1 MEPEITD
8 RTRIDELITGYFA
21 QGLDNSELAELHVW
35 LTSANENKKYFMH
48 MQEVWFSAIG
58 AKEEFRF
65 DKEKAFQRF
74 LSRIEVYSEEAQDEP
89 DSKRVFWIGARR
101 IAAAVAMLIVV
112 AGSGYWFG
120 NNHIN
125 KQITDVTVEAPL
137 GSKTKIYL
145 PDGTLVWLNAGSII
159 SYSQGFGFKDRNVAL
174 QGEGYF
180 EVTKNKALPFEVKT
194 SDMKV
199 LVLGTKFNFRNYNDE
214 VEARVTLLEGKVS
227 ANSGLNYSEEH
238 FLTPNQQI
246 ILDKKTGSVSISNVN
261 ASFAKIWTKGLFF
274 FDEERLP
281 DIAKE
286 LERSY
291 NVKINIA
298 DDSLR
303 EYRFYGNFTR
313 NEQTIQEVLDVL
325 VSTHR
330 LNYKMN
336 GKVITLSL
344 R

>member
-1 MEPEITD
+1 MEPKITD

-21 QGLDNSELAELHVW
+21 QGLDNSELAELHEWV
-35 LTSANENKKYFMH
+35 TSSIENKNYFVH

-74 LSRIEVYSEEAQDEP
+74 LSRIEVYSEDEQEEP
-89 DSKRVFWIGARR
+89 AGKGVFWIGVRR
-101 IAAAVAMLIVV
+101 LAAAVALLIVF
-112 AGSGYWFG
+112 AGSGYWLG
-120 NNHIN
+120 NNHISR
-125 KQITDVTVEAPL
+125 QITDVSVEAPL

-159 SYSQGFGFKDRNVAL
+159 TYSQGFGFKDRNVAL

-180 EVTKNKALPFEVKT
+180 EVTKNKDLPFEVKT
-194 SDMKV
+194 NDLKV

-214 VEARVTLLEGKVS
+214 EEARVTLLEGKVS
-227 ANSGLNYSEEH
+227 ANSGVNYSDEH
-238 FLTPNQQI
+238 FLIPNQQI
-246 ILDKKTGSVSISNVN
+246 ILDKKTGNVSISNVN
-261 ASFAKIWTKGLFF
+261 AKFAKIWTKGIIF
-274 FDEERLP
+274 FDEEKLP
-281 DIAKE
+281 DIAKD

-291 NVKINIA
+291 NVKINIT

-303 EYRFYGNFTR
+303 NYRFYGNFTR

-325 VSTHR
+325 ASTHR
-330 LNYKMN
+330 LNYKID
-336 GKVITLSL
+336 GKVITLTP

>member
-1 MEPEITD
+1 MEPKITD
-8 RTRIDELITGYFA
+8 QTRIDELITGYFA
-21 QGLDNSELAELHVW
+21 QGLDNSELAELHEW
-35 LTSANENKKYFMH
+35 ITSSVENRSYFAH

-58 AKEEFRF
+58 AKDEFRF
-65 DKEKAFQRF
+65 NKEKAFQRF
-74 LSRIEVYSEEAQDEP
+74 LSRIEVYSEEERDEP
-89 DSKRVFWIGARR
+89 TGKHVFRIGARR
-101 IAAAVAMLIVV
+101 MAAAVALLIVF
-112 AGSGYWFG
+112 AGSGYWLG
-120 NNHIN
+120 NNQIS
-125 KQITDVTVEAPL
+125 KQITDVSVEAPL

-145 PDGTLVWLNAGSII
+145 PDGTMVWLNAGSVI
-159 SYSQGFGFKDRNVAL
+159 SYSQGFGFKNRNVAL

-194 SDMKV
+194 NDLKV

-214 VEARVTLLEGKVS
+214 EEARVTLLEGKVS
-227 ANSGLNYSEEH
+227 AGSGLNYTEEH

-246 ILDKKTGSVSISNVN
+246 ILDKKTGGVSISNVN
-261 ASFAKIWTKGLFF
+261 ARFAQIWTKGIIF
-274 FDEERLP
+274 FDEEKLP
-281 DIAKE
+281 DIAKD

-313 NEQTIQEVLDVL
+313 NEQTIKEVLDVL
-325 VSTHR
+325 ASTHR
-330 LNYKMN
+330 LNYKIN
-336 GKVITLSL
+336 GKVITLTP

>member
-1 MEPEITD
+1 MEPIITD
-8 RTRIDELITGYFA
+8 QTRIDELITGYFA
-21 QGLDNSELAELHVW
+21 QGLNNSELAELHVW
-35 LTSANENKKYFMH
+35 ITSADVNKTYFNH

-74 LSRIEVYSEEAQDEP
+74 LSRIEGNSEEEQDIP
-89 DSKRVFWIGARR
+89 AGKQIFRIGFRR
-101 IAAAVAMLIVV
+101 IAAAVALLIVV
-112 AGSGYWFG
+112 AGSGYWLG
-120 NNHIN
+120 NNSVHP
-125 KQITDVTVEAPL
+125 QITDVSVEAPL

-145 PDGTLVWLNAGSII
+145 PDGTMVWLNAGSII
-159 SYSQGFGFKDRNVAL
+159 TYSQGFGFKDRNVAL

-194 SDMKV
+194 NDMKV

-214 VEARVTLLEGKVS
+214 DEARVTLLEGKVS

-238 FLTPNQQI
+238 LLIPNQQI
-246 ILDKKTGSVSISNVN
+246 ILDKKTGGVSISNVN
-261 ASFAKIWTKGLFF
+261 AKFAQVWTKGLIFF
-274 FDEERLP
+274 VVEKLP
-281 DIAKE
+281 DIAKD

-298 DDSLR
+298 DESLR
-303 EYRFYGNFTR
+303 KYRFYGNFTR

-325 VSTHR
+325 ASTHR
-330 LNYKMN
+330 LNYKIN
-336 GKVITLSL
+336 GKVITLTP